1 MTRRGSGRNPV
12 PALFCMGGKDMTI
25 DDAIRQ
31 ADALKPNA
39 VRRAAKVEWLD
50 RVERAVKAGVIDLH
64 EGSDAVEFAG
74 YGTLTPGDT
83 VLLAPEPHAQLYV
96 YWLCCQIDLALNE
109 LERYTNSM
117 ILYNNAYI
125 QYARWYNSTVKPLPG
140 PRWNKSG
147 VEI

>member
-1 MTRRGSGRNPV
+1 
-12 PALFCMGGKDMTI
+12 MTI

-31 ADALKPNA
+31 ADALKPNV

-64 EGSDAVEFAG
+64 EGSDAVGFEG
-74 YGTLTPGDT
+74 YGALTPGDT

-117 ILYNNAYI
+117 ILYNNASI
-125 QYARWYNSTVKPLPG
+125 QYARWYNSTVKPLRG

>member
-1 MTRRGSGRNPV
+1 
-12 PALFCMGGKDMTI
+12 MTI

-39 VRRAAKVEWLD
+39 VHRAAKVEWLD
-50 RVERAVKAGVIDLH
+50 RVERAVKAGVTDRH

-125 QYARWYNSTVKPLPG
+125 QYARWYNSTVKPLRG